1 MVKFWLFSLVIVLSG
16 CDVAFAPP
24 APITRTVQVWLGDS
38 LGQMQSILGDDL
50 TRDCDDTM
58 CWYNFTKP
66 SKSGNVLKL
75 ILGGTAGF

>member
-16 CDVAFAPP
+16 CDVVFAPP

-66 SKSGNVLKL
+66 SKSNVLKL